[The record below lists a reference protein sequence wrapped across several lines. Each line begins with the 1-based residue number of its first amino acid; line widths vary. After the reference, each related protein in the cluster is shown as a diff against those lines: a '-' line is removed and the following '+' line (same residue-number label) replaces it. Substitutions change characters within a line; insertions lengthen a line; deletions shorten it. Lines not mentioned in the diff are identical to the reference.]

1 MAKQANQAPAVA
13 QTAPVVAA
21 PAVAGFTPE
30 MLAAIQQM
38 LSQAAPKAVKATA
51 PAAPTAVTGITVTVT
66 QLGKSWSSKQG
77 NAMIAVRG
85 TLPNGQSVG
94 GNLWIK

>member
-21 PAVAGFTPE
+21 PAVAGFTQE
-30 MLAAIQQM
+30 QLAQIAAMLGG
-38 LSQAAPKAVKATA
+38 AAPKAAKVAA
-51 PAAPTAVTGITVTVT
+51 PAAPAAVTGISVTVT

-85 TLPNGQSVG
+85 TLPNGQTVG